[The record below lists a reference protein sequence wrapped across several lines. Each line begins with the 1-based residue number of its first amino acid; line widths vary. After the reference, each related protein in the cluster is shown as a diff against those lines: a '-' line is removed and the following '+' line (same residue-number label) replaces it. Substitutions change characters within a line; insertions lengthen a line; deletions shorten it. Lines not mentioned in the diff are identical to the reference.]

1 MARPGHLQAMP
12 ELLQVV
18 PPPLRPDLAPGPKTP
33 IGRGLGQ
40 DRLEHRLALLIQE
53 RLGAS
58 ILAAVIAEPVQP
70 FLVIAMHDHA
80 DPALAVAADR
90 RHVTLA
96 PTLAQQPDDL
106 QV

>member
-12 ELLQVV
+12 ELLQVA
-18 PPPLRPDLAPGPKTP
+18 PPPLRPDLAAEPGAPPCRDLWPGPTTP

-40 DRLEHRLALLIQE
+40 D

-90 RHVTLA
+90 RHITLA
-96 PTLAQQPDDL
+96 PTLAQKPDDL